1 MYVNSSGIVE
11 KNLERTKVNTQT
23 IGELEKKLESR
34 ATDFIICFLLQ
45 VVATLLDTPSW
56 APSP

>member
-34 ATDFIICFLLQ
+34 ATDSTICFLLQ
-45 VVATLLDTPSW
+45 VVATLPGYSI
-56 APSP
+56 